1 MDHKDLIIIA
11 LVIALIYLYYQNRKK
26 TLFYSSSDPEQAQE
40 TSETIAN
47 LREENEDLIS
57 EKDSAI
63 RQKNEAEAESLSLE
77 NKLKLKNQ
85 EVTKKE
91 TEITEL
97 KKEKNASEIALN
109 KKITELKEKYSK
121 QGQLLD
127 NEQLEGKKLE
137 EKITNLET
145 KITELETERKTL
157 LVEINKHD
165 DLNAFQSWLNENEEN
180 KANLPDWDKIIT
192 EVKTKIADYHLSE
205 KNWASGLLTRNT
217 KYWQVFKTWVDNSN

>member
-11 LVIALIYLYYQNRKK
+11 LIVAMIYLYYQNRKQK
-26 TLFYSSSDPEQAQE
+26 SLFYSATDPDQAQE
-40 TSETIAN
+40 ISETIAN

-63 RQKNEAEAESLSLE
+63 RQKNEVEAESLSLG

-85 EVTKKE
+85 EVTRKDS
-91 TEITEL
+91 EITEL
-97 KKEKNASEIALN
+97 KKEKSASEIALN

-127 NEQLEGKKLE
+127 EEQLEGKKLE
-137 EKITNLET
+137 EKITSLET

-165 DLNAFQSWLNENEEN
+165 DLDAFQS
-180 KANLPDWDKIIT
+180 
-192 EVKTKIADYHLSE
+192 
-205 KNWASGLLTRNT
+205 
-217 KYWQVFKTWVDNSN
+217 

>member
-11 LVIALIYLYYQNRKK
+11 LIVAMIYLYYQNRKQK
-26 TLFYSSSDPEQAQE
+26 SLFYSATDPDQAQE
-40 TSETIAN
+40 ISETIAN

-63 RQKNEAEAESLSLE
+63 RQKNEVEAESLSLG

-85 EVTKKE
+85 EVSRKDQQ
-91 TEITEL
+91 ITEL

-127 NEQLEGKKLE
+127 NEQLENNKLN
-137 EKITNLET
+137 EKIENLET
-145 KITELETERKTL
+145 KITELQSENQQDQQEYHDQLRQINL
-157 LVEINKHD
+157 LFDE
-165 DLNAFQSWLNENEEN
+165 
-180 KANLPDWDKIIT
+180 KAQDYKVIDFNGLYALLSQ
-192 EVKTKIADYHLSE
+192 IAE
-205 KNWASGLLTRNT
+205 KE
-217 KYWQVFKTWVDNSN
+217 KKK

>member
-1 MDHKDLIIIA
+1 MNPKQWIKEWMSEKWDHWVK
-11 LVIALIYLYYQNRKK
+11 Q
-26 TLFYSSSDPEQAQE
+26 P
-40 TSETIAN
+40 IAN
-47 LREENEDLIS
+47 
-57 EKDSAI
+57 K
-63 RQKNEAEAESLSLE
+63 
-77 NKLKLKNQ
+77 
-85 EVTKKE
+85 T
-91 TEITEL
+91 
-97 KKEKNASEIALN
+97 
-109 KKITELKEKYSK
+109 
-121 QGQLLD
+121 
-127 NEQLEGKKLE
+127 EQLEGKKLE

-217 KYWQVFKTWVDNSN
+217 KYWQVFKNWVDNSN